1 MLATARVSESR
12 NVRRL
17 LYIMETKTIQIIIN
31 VNSMKEKEVCSI
43 ISDGTQDVSK
53 LEAS

>member
-17 LYIMETKTIQIIIN
+17 LYIMETKTIQII

-43 ISDGTQDVSK
+43 INDGTQDVSK